1 MNEWKVKRSILNRSK
16 YKKIKLCYSYP
27 LKHFPYVTFLG
38 KILINDNNNPLKII
52 DSSKGGLIRWNFS
65 FAALKFLFRKKSVE
79 IFQEVKYVSWNSY
92 DHNNVSFIEWINN
105 FYFSCHRHYSF
116 KSCLRI
122 LKKHYN
128 YVVSD
133 WGKIRWRRWI
143 SSKKK
148 KRSVWMKPWLKKRLR
163 TSAYQHI
170 FQELRLKDKE

>member
-170 FQELRLKDKE
+170 F